1 MKIAFCGDSFCANIH
16 NGTWPFLIKT
26 ELNATSIWKGTQ
38 GANQYHILSDAK
50 KVLITLKPDLI
61 IFTHTDPYRLANR
74 HNEPL
79 GARPC
84 ERVYSRLL
92 KENKNNLYTLKKT
105 NKDNI
110 WTAGHMYYEHLME
123 FGFHELTH
131 STLVKECYK
140 ICMEANIKH
149 IHLFSFSTKEL
160 GFRDYDWDVQLPGSY
175 NEKSLARISYDYQTP
190 DDEKQHWVEKGKG
203 HATLPNHMNYEG
215 NKLVSKI
222 VLDMLK

>member
-123 FGFHELTH
+123 F
-131 STLVKECYK
+131 
-140 ICMEANIKH
+140 
-149 IHLFSFSTKEL
+149 
-160 GFRDYDWDVQLPGSY
+160 
-175 NEKSLARISYDYQTP
+175 RISYDYQTP
-190 DDEKQHWVEKGKG
+190 DDEKQDWVEKGKG